1 MSAGV
6 SAYVGVGSNLEAPAQ
21 QVRAAF
27 AALAWLPQTSLAATS
42 SLYVSAPMGRGDQ
55 PDFVNAVV
63 RLDTD
68 LPPHVLL
75 DELQRIEHEAGRVRT
90 GERWGPRTLDLD
102 IVVYGD
108 QRIADER
115 LTVPHPGAAERPFV
129 IVPLAELVPDLVI
142 PGQGRVADLAAVVE
156 LDGLHLLEHET

>member
-1 MSAGV
+1 MSARV
-6 SAYVGVGSNLEAPAQ
+6 DAYIGVGSNLEAPADK
-21 QVRAAF
+21 VREAF
-27 AALAWLPQTSLAATS
+27 AAMARLPQTELVGQS
-42 SLYVSAPMGRGDQ
+42 SLYVSAPMGRADQ
-55 PDFVNAVV
+55 PDYVNAVV
-63 RLDTD
+63 RLSTD

-102 IVVYGD
+102 MLLYGG

-129 IVPLAELVPDLVI
+129 IVPLAELTPDLTI

-156 LDGLHLLEHET
+156 LDGLRLLEGEA